1 MQRRYRA
8 LEKLQSL
15 VAAGSLSASD
25 ASHRAVQIVEST
37 PQPVRLQEPRL
48 AELSKELLAQAANDT
63 AKAAQ
68 VAILQ
73 GRLDR
78 LRDEDV
84 RVQSQLQELDTED
97 PTPKAAAL
105 RDVVEFSHVYA
116 LFEEY
121 KYLDAFAQLAHISPS
136 TWQRTPHTTQQQLL
150 KSATTVMGHGAVPAQ
165 DKMASASSS
174 VMHANFLAYIR
185 TLHYAKVLPPNW
197 IVLPSSV
204 SAMKLASL
212 LAKDATCLLH
222 LLKAQNNAYAESLTI
237 SYALAQRDLTE
248 PQVIAPSPALL
259 VAAIETLDYLNL
271 HGSIPLVHQA
281 YRGPP
286 SSEILDCLLRVLVQP
301 RLSRKMARTLSVSIT
316 LDLVPIVE
324 NGCSAALLQAL
335 VTSGLVHDAYGC
347 YLKLHKLSPGA
358 RVPTS
363 VLTDMLVAVYKAK
376 QYDQFH
382 LAFDEM
388 WRRGY
393 VVGLHEFRALS
404 AVVPPHVL
412 LSLMGSR
419 DYTNCLAEVHT
430 QASAKD
436 RMLLDLRHLPASI
449 APSLLWLHV
458 EHLHGLDEGA
468 TENVRVLVQKP
479 QAVAALEASLQQ
491 HNVPWTTPRRGELVI
506 AAAAV
511 IDYVERQ
518 DTQRVKD
525 SVWRMMVLRALGV
538 SSLVLGGVTYM
549 SSSFS

>member
-48 AELSKELLAQAANDT
+48 AELSKALLAQAANDS

-84 RVQSQLQELDTED
+84 RVQSQLQELDIED
-97 PTPKAAAL
+97 PTTLKAAAL

-116 LFEEY
+116 LLEEY
-121 KYLDAFAQLAHISPS
+121 KYLDAFAQLAHITPS

-174 VMHANFLAYIR
+174 IMHANFLAYIR
-185 TLHYAKVLPPNW
+185 TLHDAKVLPPNW
-197 IVLPSSV
+197 IVLPSSI

-248 PQVIAPSPALL
+248 PQVVAPSPALL
-259 VAAIETLDYLNL
+259 IAAIETLDYLNL

-324 NGCSAALLQAL
+324 HGCSAALLQAL

-363 VLTDMLVAVYKAK
+363 ILTDMLVAFYKAK

-419 DYTNCLAEVHT
+419 DYSNCLAEVHT
-430 QASAKD
+430 QASATD
-436 RMLLDLRHLPASI
+436 PMLLDLRTLPASL

-458 EHLHGLDEGA
+458 EHLRPHGLHDDAKDGL
-468 TENVRVLVQKP
+468 RVLVQQP
-479 QAVAALEASLQQ
+479 QAIAALQASLEQ
-491 HNVPWTTPRRGELVI
+491 HNVPWTSPRRGELCL
-506 AAAAV
+506 AAASV
-511 IDYVERQ
+511 LDYLERQ

-538 SSLVLGGVTYM
+538 SSLFV
-549 SSSFS
+549 S